1 MSLLDLARPNIRAL
15 KPYAS
20 ARALANSAGVLLNA
34 NENPW
39 PPAGDDG
46 LALNRYPEP
55 QPEILCRKL
64 AEHFGIET
72 AQLLVTRGSD
82 EGIDLLVRSFCE
94 PGQDRVM
101 INTPCFG
108 MYALSARI
116 QNAEV
121 IDVPLIEV
129 ETDDPKAGDW
139 LLDLPAI
146 AAAAACKLTFL
157 CSPNNP
163 TGNQIPVDT
172 VIELAQSRRGHGLL
186 VIDEAYI
193 EFSEQ
198 PSLISRLAEAD
209 NLVVLRTLSKAFG
222 LAGCRIGAV
231 IAHPEV
237 IGLLRRIIPPYP
249 LPTPSVT
256 AALQALEN
264 GQDWQTQVATLNH
277 EKAELVAFLQSLP
290 AVRRLWPGAANFVLL
305 RVDDGP
311 GLVARA
317 AEAGLRLRD
326 QSSQPGLQN
335 CVRIS
340 IGTPEENQTLMT
352 FLKEWAA

>member
-39 PPAGDDG
+39 PPAGDNG
-46 LALNRYPEP
+46 QALNRYPEP
-55 QPEILCRKL
+55 QPERLCRTM
-64 AEHFGIET
+64 ADYFGVDT

-82 EGIDLLVRSFCE
+82 EGIDLLTRAFCE

-121 IDVPLIEV
+121 IDVPLVEV
-129 ETDDPKAGDW
+129 ETADQTFDW
-139 LLDLPAI
+139 QLDLSAM
-146 AAAAACKLTFL
+146 AAAPACKLTFL

-172 VIELAQSRRGHGLL
+172 LIELAQSRRDQGL
-186 VIDEAYI
+186 VIIDEAYV
-193 EFSEQ
+193 EFGDQ
-198 PSLISRLAEAD
+198 PSLTSKLAQAD

-231 IAHPEV
+231 IANPEV

-249 LPTPSVT
+249 LPTPSVE
-256 AALQALEN
+256 AALRALEQ
-264 GQDWQTQVATLNH
+264 GQYRQDQVRTLNA
-277 EKAELVAFLQSLP
+277 EKARLVDFLAALP
-290 AVRRLWPGAANFVLL
+290 GVRRLWPGAANFVLL
-305 RVDDGP
+305 RVDNGP
-311 GLVARA
+311 GLVAQA
-317 AEAGLRLRD
+317 AEAGIRLRD
-326 QSSQPGLQN
+326 QSSQPGLDN

-340 IGTPEENQTLMT
+340 IGTPAENQTLMT

>member
-1 MSLLDLARPNIRAL
+1 MTLLDLARPNIRAL

-20 ARALANSAGVLLNA
+20 ARVLANSAGVLLNA

-39 PPAGDDG
+39 PPAGDNG
-46 LALNRYPEP
+46 QALNRYPEP
-55 QPEILCRKL
+55 QPERLCRTM
-64 AEHFGIET
+64 ADHFGVDT
-72 AQLLVTRGSD
+72 TQLLVTRGSD
-82 EGIDLLVRSFCE
+82 EGIDLLMRAFCE

-121 IDVPLIEV
+121 IDVPLVEV
-129 ETDDPKAGDW
+129 GDGQRGDW
-139 LLDLPAI
+139 QLDLPAM
-146 AAAAACKLTFL
+146 AAAPACKLTFL

-172 VIELAQSRRGHGLL
+172 VIELAQSRRDQGLV

-193 EFSEQ
+193 EFGDQ
-198 PSLISRLAEAD
+198 PSLTSKLAQAD
-209 NLVVLRTLSKAFG
+209 NLVVMRTLSKAFG

-231 IAHPEV
+231 IANPEV

-249 LPTPSVT
+249 LPTPSVQ
-256 AALQALEN
+256 AALRALEQ
-264 GQDWQTQVATLNH
+264 GQDRQDQVSTLND
-277 EKAELVAFLQSLP
+277 EKARLVDFLAALP
-290 AVRRLWPGAANFVLL
+290 GVRRLWPGAANFVLL

-311 GLVARA
+311 GLVAQA
-317 AEAGLRLRD
+317 AEAGIRLRD
-326 QSSQPGLQN
+326 QSSQPGLDN

-340 IGTPEENQTLMT
+340 IGTPAENQTLMT

>member
-1 MSLLDLARPNIRAL
+1 MSLTDLARPNIRAL

-39 PPAGDDG
+39 PPAGDNG
-46 LALNRYPEP
+46 QALNRYPEP
-55 QPEILCRKL
+55 QPERLCRKM
-64 AEHFGIET
+64 ADYFGVDT

-82 EGIDLLVRSFCE
+82 EGIDLLVRAFCE

-121 IDVPLIEV
+121 IDVPLVEV
-129 ETDDPKAGDW
+129 EISDGTFDW
-139 LLDLPAI
+139 QLDLPAM
-146 AAAAACKLTFL
+146 AAAPACKLVFL

-163 TGNQIPVDT
+163 TGNQIPVNT
-172 VIELAQSRRGHGLL
+172 VIELARARRDQGL
-186 VIDEAYI
+186 VIIDEAYI
-193 EFSEQ
+193 EFADQ

-209 NLVVLRTLSKAFG
+209 NLVVMRTLSKAFG

-231 IAHPEV
+231 IGHPEV
-237 IGLLRRIIPPYP
+237 IGLLPRIIPPYP

-264 GQDWQTQVATLNH
+264 GQDCETQVATLNDQ
-277 EKAELVAFLQSLP
+277 KAKLVAFLQSLP
-290 AVRRLWPGAANFVLL
+290 AVRRLWPGTANFLLL

-311 GLVARA
+311 GLVAQA
-317 AEAGLRLRD
+317 SEAGIRLRD
-326 QSSQPGLQN
+326 QSSQPGLED

>member
-1 MSLLDLARPNIRAL
+1 MSLTDLARPNIRAL

-39 PPAGDDG
+39 PPAGDNG
-46 LALNRYPEP
+46 QALNRYPEP
-55 QPEILCRKL
+55 QPERLCRKM
-64 AEHFGIET
+64 ADYFDVDT

-82 EGIDLLVRSFCE
+82 EGIDLLVRAFCE

-108 MYALSARI
+108 MYSLSARI

-121 IDVPLIEV
+121 IDVPLVEV
-129 ETDDPKAGDW
+129 ENSDNTFDW
-139 LLDLPAI
+139 QLDLPAM
-146 AAAAACKLTFL
+146 AAAPACKLVFL

-172 VIELAQSRRGHGLL
+172 VIELARARREQGL
-186 VIDEAYI
+186 VIIDEAYI
-193 EFSEQ
+193 EFADQ

-209 NLVVLRTLSKAFG
+209 NLVVMRTLSKAFG

-264 GQDWQTQVATLNH
+264 GQDWQTQVATLNDQ
-277 EKAELVAFLQSLP
+277 KAELVAFLQSLP
-290 AVRRLWPGAANFVLL
+290 AVRRLWPGTANFVLL

-311 GLVARA
+311 SLVAQA
-317 AEAGLRLRD
+317 SEAGIRLRD
-326 QSSQPGLQN
+326 QSSQPGLEH